1 MSYFSSLQR
10 RLWKLSNSLKPR
22 SFNFCSQVL
31 NPFKYY
37 THCGSFTANLF
48 YGYFTPKVLFES
60 WTDTTFVCPL
70 LLYGSVTSRLKC
82 FWTCMLA
89 SYVSYMKYETV
100 SHVCGQILLISCC
113 AISLNRECDFNIAND
128 VTMLLVPD
136 VPVLRYRDSTG
147 SWYE

>member
-1 MSYFSSLQR
+1 
-10 RLWKLSNSLKPR
+10 
-22 SFNFCSQVL
+22 
-31 NPFKYY
+31 
-37 THCGSFTANLF
+37 
-48 YGYFTPKVLFES
+48 
-60 WTDTTFVCPL
+60 
-70 LLYGSVTSRLKC
+70 
-82 FWTCMLA
+82 MLA

-147 SWYE
+147 S